1 MASDRPDLT
10 KRSDRIMTLHPAGK
24 QGVRIERT
32 KYEAMRRAVLR
43 CVPRSA
49 GGVALADLA
58 DRVIDALDAS
68 VFGPG
73 VGVMWYLITV
83 KQDLEARGEIE
94 QVPGVRP
101 QHLRRPR
108 RRIVP

>member
-1 MASDRPDLT
+1 MAGNRTVLT
-10 KRSDRIMTLHPAGK
+10 KHSDRIMTRHPAGK
-24 QGVRIERT
+24 QGVRIERI

-49 GGVALADLA
+49 GGIALAELA

-73 VGVMWYLITV
+73 VGVTWYLVTV

-94 QVPGVRP
+94 QVPGVKP

-108 RRIVP
+108 RRAAP

>member
-1 MASDRPDLT
+1 MASHRTTST
-10 KRSDRIMTLHPAGK
+10 KHSDRVMTQHPAGK

-49 GGVALADLA
+49 GGIALADLS
-58 DRVIDALDAS
+58 DRVIDALDVS

-73 VGVMWYLITV
+73 VGVTWYLITV

-94 QVPGVRP
+94 QVPNVKP

-108 RRIVP
+108 RRAAP